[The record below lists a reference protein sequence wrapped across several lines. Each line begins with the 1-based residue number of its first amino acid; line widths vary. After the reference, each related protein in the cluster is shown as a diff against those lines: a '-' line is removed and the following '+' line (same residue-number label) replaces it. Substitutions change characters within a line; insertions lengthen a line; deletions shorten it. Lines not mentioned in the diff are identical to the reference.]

1 MDIFEQRVQAQQ
13 KEQER
18 RRRLISAED
27 TLKKYANALDTT
39 VHNLTDDQMDFFDQA
54 LLAGKADRLIE
65 NLRSLRT
72 MIGPR
77 KVFQLTMAEK

>member
-13 KEQER
+13 REQER
-18 RRRLISAED
+18 RRRLILAED
-27 TLKKYANALDTT
+27 TLKEYAKALDIT

>member
-13 KEQER
+13 REQER
-18 RRRLISAED
+18 RRRLILAED
-27 TLKKYANALDTT
+27 TLKKYAKALGTT

-72 MIGPR
+72 MIGIR
-77 KVFQLTMAEK
+77 KVFQITIAEK